1 MEENA
6 NEATADVAVD
16 IDVKV
21 VADAD
26 AADVDNAGATL
37 PPPAAPSLS
46 SLIAL
51 GKVQDGEVLR
61 CVKVRWTM
69 RKRGKK
75 QERRGSIEIIL
86 STPDDS

>member
-6 NEATADVAVD
+6 TEATADVAVD
-16 IDVKV
+16 DANV
-21 VADAD
+21 VADDND

-37 PPPAAPSLS
+37 APPPPAAPSLS

-61 CVKVRWTM
+61 CVKVRYS
-69 RKRGKK
+69 KGD
-75 QERRGSIEIIL
+75 G
-86 STPDDS
+86 